1 MSADDVWQLAF
12 FILKSCRNHFQEL
25 VTIVVGSA
33 KKDFTVHKELLV
45 FYSGYFRAAFN
56 GSFVEAA
63 EKKIELLDIEANIF
77 EEFHA
82 WLYTRKIA
90 SEDGKNLKM
99 LDLVNLWIFGDRFQ
113 VPMLQN
119 HVMDAIFIKEES
131 ERVLDAY
138 VFKVAYEKTV
148 KGSLLRKALIE
159 ILAYRLNHG
168 NDDCTS
174 SMADR
179 RHAFYT
185 VEILA
190 DLVKEL
196 NSARINKVAYG
207 LAPKRDK
214 CFFHVHGKDEHC

>member
-1 MSADDVWQLAF
+1 M
-12 FILKSCRNHFQEL
+12 
-25 VTIVVGSA
+25 
-33 KKDFTVHKELLV
+33 
-45 FYSGYFRAAFN
+45 FYSDYFRAAFN

-82 WLYTRKIA
+82 WLYTCKLA
-90 SEDGKNLKM
+90 SEDSKRLEM

-119 HVMDAIFIKEES
+119 HVIDEIFIKEKS
-131 ERVLDAY
+131 EKRLDPC

-148 KGSLLRKALIE
+148 EGSLLRKALIE
-159 ILAYRLNHG
+159 ILAYRLDIG
-168 NDDCTS
+168 DDNCTS
-174 SMADR
+174 FMADR
-179 RHAFYT
+179 WHAFFT

-196 NSARINKVAYG
+196 NSARVNKVAYCR
-207 LAPKRDK
+207 APKRDK
-214 CFFHVHGKDEHC
+214 CFFHVHENRMTTAHTKGGYTLSKRIISNSGFLCMADH